1 MNTTTREK
9 PMSPETGAPGACKR
23 STWTRQ
29 FGHPVG
35 VLGWAVGH
43 LMAAKNAYM
52 NRLTVELLNVQ
63 PDDRVLEIGF
73 GPGTLIHMLAKRAT
87 NGFVAG
93 IDVSALMV
101 KQASRRNREF
111 IKTGRV
117 ELRQGTV
124 SSLPYEDGR
133 FTKICTVNTF
143 HHWTSPEND
152 FREVSRVLDEG
163 GLLFLC
169 LRMKHPSRKFMVAPG
184 FTETEAEEVQALVR
198 RAGFCNIRTERRQLG
213 REVTCVMANR

>member
-1 MNTTTREK
+1 
-9 PMSPETGAPGACKR
+9 
-23 STWTRQ
+23 
-29 FGHPVG
+29 
-35 VLGWAVGH
+35 
-43 LMAAKNAYM
+43 MAAKNAYM
-52 NRLTVELLNVQ
+52 NRLTVELLKVQ

-73 GPGTLIHMLAKRAT
+73 GPGTLIHLLAKRAT

-93 IDVSALMV
+93 IDISELMV
-101 KQASRRNREF
+101 KQASRRNRKS
-111 IKTGRV
+111 IQTGRV

-143 HHWTSPEND
+143 HHWPSLEND
-152 FREVSRVLDEG
+152 LREVRRVLDER

-169 LRMKHPSRKFMVAPG
+169 LRMKHPSRKFLVAPG
-184 FTETEAEEVQALVR
+184 FTEEQVEEAQALVR

-213 REVTCVMANR
+213 REITCVMANR